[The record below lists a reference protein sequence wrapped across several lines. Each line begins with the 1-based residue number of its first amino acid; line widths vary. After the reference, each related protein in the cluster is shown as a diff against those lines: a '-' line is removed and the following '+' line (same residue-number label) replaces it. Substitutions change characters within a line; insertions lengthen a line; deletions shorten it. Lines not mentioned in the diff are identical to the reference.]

1 MSLKVGAG
9 MTEVSAT
16 SSTGGSKNRKPE
28 AYSLIPVEF
37 LAEVA
42 RVYNYG
48 ATKYSA
54 ENWRQGYPWSWSY
67 DALGRH
73 LAAFWSGQEIDPES
87 GRHHLAHAAF
97 HLASLYTYSENSRYL
112 EHDDRPQAEKPAE
125 SGILAVRESEFKPG
139 DEVLFYFT
147 GKQYPGVVERKT
159 PLGYGI
165 KSSMNGQY
173 YDCPVDA
180 VTRAVRRAADVKF
193 ERGDEVTAGNGIQ
206 GVVVDASNQLLV
218 VQTNRGYH
226 CTVRRED
233 AKHV

>member
-1 MSLKVGAG
+1 
-9 MTEVSAT
+9 MTEQIAT
-16 SSTGGSKNRKPE
+16 SNSGGQKGRKPE

-112 EHDDRPQAEKPAE
+112 EHDDRPHVDAPVIAEKKSLQPGDHRRLFEKGKLIDVWLWSKAE
-125 SGILAVRESEFKPG
+125 ESDGWFVVDDRCRELKRVVRER
-139 DEVLFYFT
+139 D
-147 GKQYPGVVERKT
+147 
-159 PLGYGI
+159 
-165 KSSMNGQY
+165 
-173 YDCPVDA
+173 
-180 VTRAVRRAADVKF
+180 
-193 ERGDEVTAGNGIQ
+193 
-206 GVVVDASNQLLV
+206 LL
-218 VQTNRGYH
+218 N
-226 CTVRRED
+226 
-233 AKHV
+233 A